1 MLVQADKSRTNII
14 IYKEVYTNKIYN
26 FLTDNNIQ
34 PLQKIPSTKTA
45 NISRKYYKNNLI
57 FNKGQVKYLLQKK
70 SNHTNIEGPNKIA

>member
-1 MLVQADKSRTNII
+1 MKHKIMTGNAMLVQADKSRTNII

-45 NISRKYYKNNLI
+45 NISRKYYK
-57 FNKGQVKYLLQKK
+57 K
-70 SNHTNIEGPNKIA
+70 